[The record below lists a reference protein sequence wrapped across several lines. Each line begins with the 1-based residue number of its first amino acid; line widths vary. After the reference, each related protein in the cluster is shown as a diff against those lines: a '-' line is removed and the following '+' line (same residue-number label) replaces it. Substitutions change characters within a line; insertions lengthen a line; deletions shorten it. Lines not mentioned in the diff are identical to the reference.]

1 MDEATIAQTALS
13 LLLLLIF
20 LGFLIWGIRT
30 GQFRNIEEP
39 KYRIL
44 ENDEDL
50 SENEKKEGE
59 PK

>member
-50 SENEKKEGE
+50 SKNEKKEGE